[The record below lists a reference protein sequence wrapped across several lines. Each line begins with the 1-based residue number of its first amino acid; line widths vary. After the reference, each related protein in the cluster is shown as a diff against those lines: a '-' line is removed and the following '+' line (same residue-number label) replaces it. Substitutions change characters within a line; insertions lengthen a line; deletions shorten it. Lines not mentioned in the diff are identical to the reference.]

1 MKHRSNRRELV
12 YGGEP
17 RANLLPLELKA
28 KRKGKMLRRIILA
41 ASAGVV
47 FFMAASI
54 GAVSVQAGVAQ
65 ADLAHAEARTNE
77 LLLESAKYSQ
87 VRSVQAQ
94 IDLTAAARTVG
105 TKTEIDWRA
114 YLAEVR
120 VILPSVVT
128 IDAVTIDSGS
138 PWEDYAQSTVAL
150 HNPRVATLTLSLTSP
165 SLPAVPQ
172 WLTNLKMLPGFAD
185 ASLGSITRS
194 ESGTYVVDIEIN
206 INADARANRVGG
218 GN

>member
-1 MKHRSNRRELV
+1 MKHRSNRRELI

-17 RANLLPLELKA
+17 RANLLPPELRA
-28 KRKGKMLRRIILA
+28 KRKGKMLRQIILV

-54 GAVSVQAGVAQ
+54 GAVSVQARVAQ
-65 ADLAHAEARTNE
+65 TDLAHAEVRTNE

-94 IDLTAAARTVG
+94 IDLTGAARSVATG
-105 TKTEIDWRA
+105 SEIDWRA
-114 YLAEVR
+114 YLADVR
-120 VILPSVVT
+120 VILPSAVT
-128 IDAVTIDSGS
+128 IDALAIDSGS
-138 PWEDYAQSTVAL
+138 PWEDFAQSTVAL
-150 HNPRVATLTLSLTSP
+150 HNPRVATLTLTLTSP

-185 ASLGSITRS
+185 ASPGSITRS

-206 INADARANRVGG
+206 INADARANRVAE

>member
-1 MKHRSNRRELV
+1 MKRRSNRRELI
-12 YGGEP
+12 YGGAP
-17 RANLLPLELKA
+17 HANLLPPELRA
-28 KRKGKMLRRIILA
+28 KRKGKMLRQIILV

-77 LLLESAKYSQ
+77 LLLESTQYSQ

-94 IDLTAAARTVG
+94 IDLTGAARSVATG
-105 TKTEIDWRA
+105 SEIDWRA

-120 VILPSVVT
+120 MVLPSAVT
-128 IDAVTIDSGS
+128 IDAVAIDSGS
-138 PWEDYAQSTVAL
+138 PWEDFAQSTVAL

-185 ASLGSITRS
+185 ASPGSITRS

-206 INADARANRVGG
+206 INADARANRVAG